1 MMKRFAIVAA
11 VVAFPASAFAQPALP
26 PPPPPPAAPAPAVT
40 ASASVSTAP
49 ATPSSSDSGSYG
61 PHQGW
66 IGISL
71 GLPAGGAP
79 TAGITYFVSDTG
91 ALKLDLGIDFGTK
104 VVGGTS
110 EFQPGFSAEI
120 GYRAYIAKAG
130 NLSPFVQPGA
140 FFAKAADGTNF
151 GSSFNMAFNVG
162 LGAEY
167 FFSDHLSVSGQ
178 TGVGVSFRNEF
189 KAINFT
195 TGTSGIYGNL
205 YW

>member
-1 MMKRFAIVAA
+1 MLKRVVAVAA
-11 VVAFPASAFAQPALP
+11 VLTFPASALAQPTTLP
-26 PPPPPPAAPAPAVT
+26 PPPPPPTTPAVAPSTSSAPAQTAT
-40 ASASVSTAP
+40 AASA
-49 ATPSSSDSGSYG
+49 DGNYG

-66 IGISL
+66 VGISL

-79 TAGITYFVSDTG
+79 TAGISYFLSDTG
-91 ALKLDLGIDFGTK
+91 ALKLDLGMDFGTK
-104 VVGGTS
+104 QAT
-110 EFQPGFSAEI
+110 FLPGFSLEV

-140 FFAKAADGTNF
+140 FFGRPSGPGEFFPTF
-151 GSSFNMAFNVG
+151 TMQFNVG

-178 TGVGVSFRNEF
+178 TGVGVSFRDEF
-189 KAINFT
+189 KSINLT

>member
-1 MMKRFAIVAA
+1 MMKRFFAVAA
-11 VVAFPASAFAQPALP
+11 VLAFPASAFAQPALP
-26 PPPPPPAAPAPAVT
+26 PPPPPPPPVAPAAPPAAAPAA
-40 ASASVSTAP
+40 AP
-49 ATPSSSDSGSYG
+49 ASTPASDGNYG

-66 IGISL
+66 LGISL

-79 TAGITYFVSDTG
+79 TAGLSYFLSDTG
-91 ALKLDLGIDFGTK
+91 ALKLDFGLDFGTK
-104 VVGGTS
+104 GGT
-110 EFQPGFSAEI
+110 FLPGFSAEL
-120 GYRAYIAKAG
+120 GYRMYIAKAG

-140 FFAKAADGTNF
+140 FVGRAAGGGDFLPNF
-151 GSSFNMAFNVG
+151 TMQFNVG

-178 TGVGVSFRNEF
+178 TGLGVSFRTTANTF
-189 KAINFT
+189 DTINFA